1 MLKYYVA
8 IPEGALQDSWHIL
21 DEFEAASDVEANK
34 YAEANWAHK
43 DWYVLNANM
52 ENINSSGSRNIVEY
66 LCPRECG

>member
-21 DEFEAASDVEANK
+21 DEFEAASDAEANK

-52 ENINSSGSRNIVEY
+52 QNINSW
-66 LCPRECG
+66 